1 VLIAA
6 VAMTSLENFRF
17 RLPIQQNEVPS
28 LMERRAI
35 PDFQNTQKR
44 LNGQQ
49 SHPQAS

>member
-1 VLIAA
+1 VLIA
-6 VAMTSLENFRF
+6 VAMTSLENFRL
-17 RLPIQQNEVPS
+17 RLHIQQNEVPS

-35 PDFQNTQKR
+35 PDFPNMQKG